1 MTLEVL
7 IDDVRC
13 FRDGRPARI
22 ARSSAGGLALL
33 RELTGQRIDV
43 LWLDHDLGGD
53 DTIMPVI
60 DWLVHERPTVELVQ
74 LHTANVS
81 ALQGMKQP
89 LLKAGYQVARSYDLA
104 MWTW

>member
-1 MTLEVL
+1 MLEVL

-22 ARSSAGGLALL
+22 ARSSSEGLLL
-33 RELTGQRIDV
+33 LEGLGSQPIDV

-53 DTIMPVI
+53 DTIMPIIRWIAEHRPVI
-60 DWLVHERPTVELVQ
+60 KLVQ
-74 LHTANVS
+74 IHTANVS

-89 LLKAGYQVARSYDLA
+89 LVKAGYDVRRSYNLA

>member
-1 MTLEVL
+1 MLEVL

-13 FRDGRPARI
+13 FRDARPARI
-22 ARSSAGGLALL
+22 ARTSSQGLALL
-33 RELTGQRIDV
+33 QELGGHTIDV

-60 DWLVHERPTVELVQ
+60 DWLVRERPAIRLIQ

-89 LLKAGYQVARSYDLA
+89 LVKASYQVSRSYNLA
-104 MWTW
+104 MWVW

>member
-13 FRDGRPARI
+13 FRDGRPARV

-33 RELTGQRIDV
+33 QELTGQQIGV

-60 DWLVHERPTVELVQ
+60 DWLVRERLTIGLVQ

-89 LLKAGYQVARSYDLA
+89 LLKAGYQVARSYNLA